1 MLSLRAEFAFVPAL
15 AGLLWFPAGNFAHN
29 PQVQEQATVL
39 APSESPAALLQVPS
53 RASTPWV
60 AAPSPLR
67 LRSRRVLGGPI
78 RQPPPPV
85 QRHRR
90 R

>member
-1 MLSLRAEFAFVPAL
+1 MRY
-15 AGLLWFPAGNFAHN
+15 LLFNRIRDTAGNFAHN

-85 QRHRR
+85 QRH
-90 R
+90 